1 MAKLHSKK
9 HGKSGSKRPMF
20 RVAPAWVEYP
30 PHEVEELVLKLYNEG
45 NNPTTIGLIL
55 RDQYGIPLVRA
66 ITKKTISQ
74 ILKEHGKLPEYPDD
88 LLALIKKAVR
98 MSRHLA
104 TNKKDALNNTKLIH
118 IESKIKRLA
127 KYYIKQGRLP
137 HDWVYRRD
145 TAALIVK

>member
-9 HGKSGSKRPMF
+9 HGKSGSKRPIF
-20 RVAPAWVEYP
+20 RVTPAWVEYP
-30 PHEVEELVLKLYNEG
+30 PHEVEELVLKLHKAG

-66 ITKKTISQ
+66 LTKKSITK
-74 ILKEHGKLPEYPDD
+74 ILADGGQKIEYPDD
-88 LLALIKKAVR
+88 MLALIQKAVR
-98 MSRHLA
+98 MNKHLHA
-104 TNKKDALNNTKLIH
+104 NKKDALNNTKLIH

-127 KYYIKQGRLP
+127 KYYILNGRLP
-137 HDWVYRRD
+137 HDWVYKRE